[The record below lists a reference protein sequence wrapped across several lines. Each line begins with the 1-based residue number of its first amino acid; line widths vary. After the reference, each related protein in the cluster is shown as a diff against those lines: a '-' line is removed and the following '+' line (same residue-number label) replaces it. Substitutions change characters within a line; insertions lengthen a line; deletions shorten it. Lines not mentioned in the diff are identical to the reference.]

1 MSLHPGLQPLQ
12 AGVRFSVTAAYN
24 KKGESFRLLLLS
36 QFNLNLFYDSVS
48 KDTTLKSQS
57 QVFPDLFLEKL
68 IKEQNLIINGV
79 IPILSIMC
87 SRTSNKI
94 MIDLSS
100 VDCDLHRQMAL
111 DITRKSM
118 VLLHN
123 NGILPLAKT
132 YGIVEFSGEV
142 RKVDPSKIRFKDETN
157 EQCRS
162 FNDEKTS
169 ENL

>member
-1 MSLHPGLQPLQ
+1 MIYSDKTPDSHPPAAKVSLHPGLQPLQ

-94 MIDLSS
+94 MIDLSF
-100 VDCDLHRQMAL
+100 Q
-111 DITRKSM
+111 
-118 VLLHN
+118 
-123 NGILPLAKT
+123 
-132 YGIVEFSGEV
+132 
-142 RKVDPSKIRFKDETN
+142 
-157 EQCRS
+157 
-162 FNDEKTS
+162 
-169 ENL
+169 